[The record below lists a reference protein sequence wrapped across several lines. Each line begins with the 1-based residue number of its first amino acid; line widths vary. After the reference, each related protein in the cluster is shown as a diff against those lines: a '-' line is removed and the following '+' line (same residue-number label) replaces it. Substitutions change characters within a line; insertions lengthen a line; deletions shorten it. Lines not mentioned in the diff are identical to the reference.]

1 IESVT
6 TLSRSPHSHT
16 RCRTRSRAPFSRSP
30 SSRLFPPPF
39 SLRQHPLPT
48 RHQRCS
54 TPIQRDLLNYRGAP
68 LGRRSPADESST
80 SRFPK
85 DPNRKSVNDSASCST
100 LRPHPEECGRRPT
113 VERPGNRSSIIRDQH
128 RLVTS
133 PLRQAILT
141 SSG

>member
-1 IESVT
+1 
-6 TLSRSPHSHT
+6 
-16 RCRTRSRAPFSRSP
+16 
-30 SSRLFPPPF
+30 PPPIAF
-39 SLRQHPLPT
+39 RKRPMLR
-48 RHQRCS
+48 RHQWGS
-54 TPIQRDLLNYRGAP
+54 KPIQRDLLNYRGAP

-113 VERPGNRSSIIRDQH
+113 VERHGNRSSIIRDQH

-133 PLRQAILT
+133 PLRHAIPT